1 MLDTRR
7 PTPHKRECANVSS
20 LGQTDGL
27 PDTDSA
33 GEVILDP
40 QPSPANFL
48 PSACRNR
55 PRTRSLPRAWPPVVF
70 DSDNFAVFELRG
82 RRRQTRTGRR
92 REPIGGHHLR
102 RPVRMS
108 TIGELPSTVAG
119 ATKQPTAV
127 RCFSGRDAISPTPKA
142 TVGSPSGGSP
152 STRTRPLHV
161 GEQASRPSDT
171 RPPRPGSEPSPPQ
184 PSRARQAVSVR
195 QAASL
200 PNGHGGVRRS
210 GIG

>member
-27 PDTDSA
+27 PDTDPA

-48 PSACRNR
+48 PSACRNSTPNEISTAR
-55 PRTRSLPRAWPPVVF
+55 VAAVVF

-108 TIGELPSTVAG
+108 TIGRTAG
-119 ATKQPTAV
+119 N
-127 RCFSGRDAISPTPKA
+127 RGR
-142 TVGSPSGGSP
+142 
-152 STRTRPLHV
+152 RN
-161 GEQASRPSDT
+161 
-171 RPPRPGSEPSPPQ
+171 
-184 PSRARQAVSVR
+184 
-195 QAASL
+195 QAA
-200 PNGHGGVRRS
+200 NRRTVL
-210 GIG
+210 